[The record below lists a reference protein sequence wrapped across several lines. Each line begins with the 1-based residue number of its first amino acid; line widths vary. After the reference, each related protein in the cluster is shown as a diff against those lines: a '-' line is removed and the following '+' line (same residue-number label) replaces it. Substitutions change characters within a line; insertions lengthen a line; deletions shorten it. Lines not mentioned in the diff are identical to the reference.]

1 MNFMSKKVKVSLF
14 ATLVMLLF
22 TSLLLSGCSEN
33 FAAVFGNTEKANTQE
48 KLRKNWKKKKKN
60 KENWKKN
67 KNKEKGIKRAGPKR
81 RIGSI
86 FCTPSP
92 LEQEDNPPV
101 KARGIYLTEILWA
114 WKQVFP
120 IVRPV
125 ENTELNAMVIDVKN
139 DHGLVTYPSQIEIVQ
154 QVKADKAPPIK
165 DMKAVLAEL
174 KREIFT
180 LLLG

>member
-48 KLRKNWKKKKKN
+48 KTPEEL
-60 KENWKKN
+60 E
-67 KNKEKGIKRAGPKR
+67 KEKEEQRKLEEEQKQRERELKRAGPKR

-92 LEQEDNPPV
+92 F
-101 KARGIYLTEILWA
+101 RT
-114 WKQVFP
+114 
-120 IVRPV
+120 R
-125 ENTELNAMVIDVKN
+125 
-139 DHGLVTYPSQIEIVQ
+139 
-154 QVKADKAPPIK
+154 
-165 DMKAVLAEL
+165 
-174 KREIFT
+174 R
-180 LLLG
+180 